1 MIFSRLKYP
10 DLHCCLAKTTG
21 LRCFIVSQHII
32 KFTDFHG
39 QFLFKKLPLARGVQ
53 AAFLEIKSSLKPNQV
68 VKNFSSQASNQIAVP
83 KNCQI
88 KPQIKSGSSNFHQIK
103 SQIKPPA
110 YEFCQIKSQIK
121 SQPQNFRQIKS
132 QIT

>member
-1 MIFSRLKYP
+1 MEPVQRGYGAGVIADVAP
-10 DLHCCLAKTTG
+10 DG
-21 LRCFIVSQHII
+21 VVEPVQPVVP
-32 KFTDFHG
+32 
-39 QFLFKKLPLARGVQ
+39 LPTEGAELVVVEARGVQ
-53 AAFLEIKSSLKPNQV
+53 AAFFEIKSSLKPNHV
-68 VKNFSSQASNQIAVP
+68 VKKISSQASNQIAVP

-110 YEFCQIKSQIK
+110 YEFSQIKSQIK

>member
-1 MIFSRLKYP
+1 MLEENQQTTSETIET
-10 DLHCCLAKTTG
+10 AIKTVQT
-21 LRCFIVSQHII
+21 
-32 KFTDFHG
+32 
-39 QFLFKKLPLARGVQ
+39 RGVQ

-68 VKNFSSQASNQIAVP
+68 VKKFSSQASNQIAVP

-121 SQPQNFRQIKS
+121 SQPQNFCQIKS
-132 QIT
+132 QIAQKMLKSNLKSSLC